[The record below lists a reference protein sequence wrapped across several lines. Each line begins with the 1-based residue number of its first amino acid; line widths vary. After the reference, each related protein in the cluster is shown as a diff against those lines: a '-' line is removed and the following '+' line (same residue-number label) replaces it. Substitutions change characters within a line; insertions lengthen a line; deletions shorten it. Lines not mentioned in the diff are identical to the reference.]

1 MKGVKKFF
9 NSYRSFID
17 KLLMKGHV
25 QVHHFKVELGRYHMR
40 GYITRANVNF
50 SCLSLSLSVQRDFR
64 NDHLLSGPDL
74 ENQLFGVLDRFMLEP
89 VSFTTGIQVL
99 FYQIRVSE
107 HERLFFLFL

>member
-1 MKGVKKFF
+1 
-9 NSYRSFID
+9 
-17 KLLMKGHV
+17 
-25 QVHHFKVELGRYHMR
+25 MR

-50 SCLSLSLSVQRDFR
+50 SCLSLSLSVQRNFR